1 MNEIETTEKEDQ
13 FHRLQFVKSEK
24 LKRKRKRER
33 FVWLAEKIEI
43 VMEFN
48 GRIHS

>member
-33 FVWLAEKIEI
+33 DLFGWQRKLK
-43 VMEFN
+43 
-48 GRIHS
+48 S